1 LGEAHQKREKTTS
14 QFTQTVSTK
23 TVQMKTVER
32 KCEHMTRTQRLF
44 AVCVGSLFCL
54 ASSLLYGQANGS
66 FSGTVSDKAG
76 AVISGANVTITS
88 QATGLV
94 RDAKTDDSGHYL
106 IPLLPVGL
114 FTIHVDAQGF
124 SAAVQKD
131 ARLQVDE
138 QRELNFTL
146 QPASVSTNVEVSA
159 TEVAIETTAP
169 TLGQVITSEQVA
181 DLPLNGRNFVQ
192 LATLT
197 PGTTQSTSPSSFFTN
212 AASSEAATRGSFSL
226 SSGGSREQE
235 TDWLLDGNDNNQL
248 DEGGIAIFSSIDD
261 IQEFKVLTYNYSAE
275 YGERSGPTVLVTTK
289 SGSNQ
294 YHGSL
299 FEFFRNTSLD
309 ADNYFTATQQKFN
322 LNQFGGS
329 FGGPIRKDKTFFFL
343 DYQAKIQREGVS
355 YPGFV
360 PSTAMTTADANGDY
374 DFSNDPSGL
383 PRPGTFVGKTN
394 NNGFGDLVNP
404 YNGFTPFQ
412 CDASGNAIAPN
423 PSTGAQAAGTPCNV
437 IPAGLINSIGV
448 NVAHLYPAPNA
459 PAGSLGFNYVDQ
471 LTRKLNE
478 GTWDARVDH
487 NFSSKDSLY
496 ARFSY
501 DQATNLIPGG
511 SPTWSEANAFGSNQH
526 INNHGR
532 NAVITETHLF
542 SPNTINQFTAG
553 FSRIFNHIL
562 SYGTG
567 SCESAILN
575 IPGADLGSACDS
587 ITGYPASLNQSTK
600 DCESCGMTSFQM
612 TQYYSIGDRGYAPY
626 QGGTNVYSLADKLD
640 LIRGKHNISFGLTF
654 RASEMNIRN
663 NAFQDGY
670 IVNAGLGTGDN
681 IGDLLMG
688 STGVFAAHDQTF
700 LGATVGRRFKMFR
713 PWVQDD
719 WRVSSNLTVNLGL
732 GWSLVTPETEVQNR
746 QANYDIASL
755 KWYVPS
761 NSPGIGNCTNC
772 VTTDSR
778 VGIQFDK
785 TAFEPRIGFSW
796 KPLGSDKTAV
806 RGGYA
811 IFHDAAWNQ
820 GGQGLW
826 QNPPYYAEVDPDNNP
841 NVLPTPFFSPTGLCV
856 TPGAANCGLSNG
868 FLVLPG
874 TASTVAVPPSG
885 GLVYSSPVNPQSYSG
900 TIQSMNRNF
909 RQGIVQQWNLNIER
923 QLPGNVVLTAGY
935 AASRSAHVLVS
946 QLNENLD
953 APSACGIAPGYTLGC
968 GFGFFPYALPFQDV
982 DTNNS
987 IGHARYD
994 SLQVKAETKSAR
1006 HGLYALIGYTYSRNF
1021 DSGLTDGLGTN
1032 PGALYYPLP
1041 GSAKLDWGLSQLNLN
1056 DSFTASIL
1064 YDLPFGKGKAYA
1076 SNLGGVGNAILGNW
1090 QVNLIERATSGFPLF
1105 VVDSSNPS
1113 GVFFGYNGLTVE
1125 RPNEVGDPNKAGPV
1139 AANPGCVAPTEI
1151 HTHAAWFNPCAF
1163 KSASVTLNPGTP
1175 QQVTVGE
1182 LGTAPRAPAYGPRF
1196 VNTDFSVIKNFPLS
1210 FREGMGLQFRAEFF
1224 NLLNHPQFWMSGI
1237 SSTGEQ
1243 DINTPSTFGVVN
1255 QTVNNPRLIQFG
1267 LRLNF

>member
-1 LGEAHQKREKTTS
+1 
-14 QFTQTVSTK
+14 
-23 TVQMKTVER
+23 
-32 KCEHMTRTQRLF
+32 MTPF
-44 AVCVGSLFCL
+44 
-54 ASSLLYGQANGS
+54 LYGQANGS
-66 FSGTVSDKAG
+66 FSGTVTDKAG
-76 AVISGANVTITS
+76 AVIAGANVTITS
-88 QATGLV
+88 TATGLK
-94 RDAKTDDSGHYL
+94 REIKTDDSGHYL
-106 IPLLPVGL
+106 VPLLPVSF

-124 SAAVQKD
+124 APAEQKD
-131 ARLQVDE
+131 VRLQVDE
-138 QRELNFTL
+138 QRELNFSL
-146 QPASVSTNVEVSA
+146 QPASVSTNVEVNA
-159 TEVAIETTAP
+159 TEVAVETTAP
-169 TLGQVITSEQVA
+169 TLGQVITSEEVA
-181 DLPLNGRNFVQ
+181 ELPLNGRNFVQ

-197 PGTTQSTSPSSFFTN
+197 PGTTQSTSPVSFFTN

-275 YGERSGPTVLVTTK
+275 YGERAGPTVLVTTK

-294 YHGSL
+294 IHGSL

-309 ADNYFTATQQKFN
+309 ADNYYTQTQQKFN

-329 FGGPIRKDKTFFFL
+329 VGGPIKKDKTFFFL

-360 PSTAMTTADANGDY
+360 PSTAMITPDANGDY
-374 DFSNDPSGL
+374 DFTNDPSGS
-383 PRPGTFVGKTN
+383 PRPGTFIGKTN
-394 NNGFGDLVNP
+394 QDGFGDLVNP
-404 YNGFTPFQ
+404 YNNFTPFQ
-412 CDASGNAIAPN
+412 CNGAGNAIAPN
-423 PSTGAQAAGTPCNV
+423 PATGAQAAGTNCNI

-448 NVAHLYPAPNA
+448 SVAQLYPTPNVST
-459 PAGSLGFNYVDQ
+459 PGLGYNYVDQ

-478 GTWDARVDH
+478 GTWDARIDH
-487 NFSSKDSLY
+487 TFSSTDSLF

-532 NAVITETHLF
+532 NAVVTETHLF

-567 SCESAILN
+567 SCESAILG
-575 IPGADLGSACDS
+575 IPGADLGSACDG

-612 TQYYSIGDRGYAPY
+612 TSYYSIGDRGYAPY
-626 QGGTNVYSLADKLD
+626 QGGTNVYSLSDKLD
-640 LIRGKHNISFGLTF
+640 LIRGKHNISFGLIY
-654 RASEMNIRN
+654 RANEMNIRN

-670 IVNAGLGTGDN
+670 IVNAALGTGDN

-688 STGVFAAHDQTF
+688 AMGVFAAHDQTF
-700 LGATVGRRFKMFR
+700 LGATVGRRYKMFR

-719 WRVSSNLTVNLGL
+719 WRVSNNLTVNLGL
-732 GWSLVTPETEVQNR
+732 GWSLVTPETEVENR
-746 QANYDIASL
+746 QANYDVKSL
-755 KWYVPS
+755 QWYVPS
-761 NSPGIGNCTNC
+761 GSPGLSGCTNC
-772 VTTDSR
+772 VATDGR
-778 VGIQFDK
+778 IGIQFDK
-785 TAFEPRIGFSW
+785 TAFEPRIGFAW
-796 KPLGSDKTAV
+796 KPFGGDKTAV

-826 QNPPYYAEVDPDNNP
+826 QNPPYYAEVDPDNYP
-841 NVLPTPFFSPTGLCV
+841 NILYTSFGSPTGLCS
-856 TPGAANCGLSNG
+856 TPGAGECGLSYG
-868 FLVLPG
+868 FSLLPG
-874 TASTVAVPPSG
+874 TASSVAVPN
-885 GLVYSSPVNPQSYSG
+885 GLVYNAPVNPQAYSG
-900 TIQSMNRNF
+900 SIQSMNRDF
-909 RQGIVQQWNLNIER
+909 KQGIVQQWNLNIER
-923 QLPGNVVLTAGY
+923 QLPANIVLTAGY
-935 AASRSAHVLVS
+935 AASRGAHILVS
-946 QLNENLD
+946 QLNENVND
-953 APSACGIAPGYTLGC
+953 PSGCNGVDPGYTLGC
-968 GFGFFPYALPFQDV
+968 GFGTFPLAGFFQSV

-1032 PGALYYPLP
+1032 PGAIYYPLP

-1076 SNLGGVGNAILGNW
+1076 NNMGSVGNAVLGNW
-1090 QVNLIERATSGFPLF
+1090 KVNVIEKATSGFPLF

-1113 GVFFGYNGLTVE
+1113 GVDFSYNGLAVS

-1139 AANPGCVAPTEI
+1139 AANPSCNAPTQI
-1151 HTHAAWFNPCAF
+1151 HTHTAWFNQCAF
-1163 KSASVTLNPGTP
+1163 MSAPT
-1175 QQVTVGE
+1175 GE

-1196 VNTDFSVIKNFPLS
+1196 VNTDFSVIKDFPLS

-1224 NLLNHPQFWMSGI
+1224 NLLNHPQFWMSGL

-1243 DINTPSTFGVVN
+1243 DIATQSTFGVVN
-1255 QTVNNPRLIQFG
+1255 QTVNNPRLIQFA
-1267 LRLNF
+1267 LKLNF